1 MKKILPILAAAA
13 VSAALT
19 ALVMWRFALPHEDAR
34 TDEAAQ
40 NMGFGLFSWD
50 SDVPDSES
58 GRQAL
63 EQCVERA
70 GVTALYQQFSDEAL
84 ASGGAEGFVQ
94 DMGQSGVAVYA
105 LTGEAEWAYDEDG
118 AELIEEIEKVASYNR
133 QVGPEDRI
141 AGVVADVEPYLL
153 DEWDEEGRE
162 RGELM
167 EGYLSGMVCA
177 YQYASR
183 SGLEFWPCITMF
195 YDSSAPEVLEKLI
208 ETACDGVAVM
218 NYNRSDEYGQIAREI
233 GFAREYGKGI
243 VCIYELQQA
252 GEHDLEDINTYAGEG
267 LEALWQSAARLD
279 KQFGYEHLS
288 FAYHYLDPLAD
299 MLEDMDQ

>member
-19 ALVMWRFALPHEDAR
+19 ALVMWRFAWPHEDAR

-84 ASGGAEGFVQ
+84 ASGRAEGFVQ
-94 DMGQSGVAVYA
+94 DMGQSGVTVYA
-105 LTGEAEWAYDEDG
+105 LMGEAEWAYDEDG
-118 AELIEEIEKVASYNR
+118 AELIEEIEKAASYNR

-153 DEWDEEGRE
+153 DEWDEEGR
-162 RGELM
+162 GELM

-183 SGLEFWPCITMF
+183 SGLSFWPCIPMF

-279 KQFGYEHLS
+279 KQFSYEHLS

-299 MLEDMDQ
+299 MLENMDQ